1 MECICLLLLD
11 IDVIPSNKIYL
22 MIKAAKLSLRAIAC
36 LIVMILLACTNSS
49 QTAVDKE
56 GLVDVAEITQNSE
69 SYIGQSVLVRND
81 VLETIGERGLILD
94 KDRVF
99 RGKAI
104 LILAIDT
111 SQMPSLFSKDR
122 TPEVLVSG
130 TVERF
135 NLNDIE
141 QKYGLNLEPNLYSQY
156 KNQLVIIAK
165 SLILSPDPE
174 DLTGNPEIYYGKPL
188 AIKGEL
194 EDIKSYGVFELD
206 EEQAFGGEDLLVVQL
221 KPRITL
227 KEEQN
232 AIVYGTLRPFSAI
245 ELERDYNLGW
255 DLSIQEQIEAE
266 YSQKPVLIAEKIQL
280 LKR

>member
-1 MECICLLLLD
+1 
-11 IDVIPSNKIYL
+11 
-22 MIKAAKLSLRAIAC
+22 MIKAAKLSLETIAC
-36 LIVMILLACTNSS
+36 LTVAILPACISISDRS
-49 QTAVDKE
+49 QIAIDKE
-56 GLVDVAEITQNSE
+56 GLVDVGEITKNSA

-81 VLETIGERGLILD
+81 ILETIGERGLILD

-99 RGKAI
+99 SGKTI
-104 LILAIDT
+104 LVINP
-111 SQMPSLFSKDR
+111 SKMPSLFSEDR

-141 QKYGLNLEPNLYSQY
+141 QKYSLNLEPNLYSQY
-156 KNQLVIIAK
+156 ENQPVIIAK

-174 DLTGNPEIYYGKPL
+174 DLTSNPELYYGKPL
-188 AIKGEL
+188 AIEGEV

-221 KPRITL
+221 KPRIKL
-227 KEEQN
+227 QEEHT
-232 AIVYGTLRPFSAI
+232 AIVYGKLRPFIAV
-245 ELERDYNLGW
+245 ELERDYDLGW

-266 YSQKPVLIAEKIQL
+266 YSRKPVLVAEKIQL